1 MERLREAGFSPL
13 EVIHSA
19 TMQGARQI
27 GIANDVGS
35 VQVGKKPDLVVTREN
50 PPRLSR
56 AAPSTPERAVRSR
69 CRDRFV
75 ASSGTRFCDAL
86 GIARPHCEAPCGG
99 EPHAT
104 T

>member
-35 VQVGKKPDLVVTREN
+35 VQVGKKADLVVTREN

-56 AAPSTPERAVRSR
+56 
-69 CRDRFV
+69 
-75 ASSGTRFCDAL
+75 SGAIDA
-86 GIARPHCEAPCGG
+86 
-99 EPHAT
+99 
-104 T
+104 